1 MFIGKRNLSKSMD
14 DDFLQGLFID
24 LSDPIRRQIISTL
37 HNTNSKQQS
46 DLKEILDVND
56 QELGRNL
63 KRLEERNLIKVNR
76 HSGRP
81 GNNEDR
87 KCGNEIS
94 LSILGQWLYPQLSAI
109 MVFDK
114 HKQYFTDHSSL
125 HLPAVFRQN
134 INIILNSPFQIVEG
148 YTNVCQKWIEM
159 YRNTDHGQ
167 YIHAAKSEVSLNMIY
182 ESFEAIYFRNVKY
195 KYILQKNFRGSKDR
209 REKLKRLRWEKLI
222 YEGRIERGMLEDIPV
237 VVILNEKEAAI
248 SFPKDGKANI
258 DKCLYSKDPLFHQ
271 WCEEYFEYLWKD
283 CLIFR
288 DEWIIEGE

>member
-1 MFIGKRNLSKSMD
+1 MD
-14 DDFLQGLFID
+14 DDFLQDLFID
-24 LSDPIRRQIISTL
+24 LSDPTRRQIISTL

-46 DLKEILDVND
+46 DLKEILGVND

-81 GNNEDR
+81 GNNDDR
-87 KCGNEIS
+87 KSGNEIS

-109 MVFDK
+109 TVFDK
-114 HKQYFTDHSSL
+114 HKQYFVEHSSS

-134 INIILNSPFQIVEG
+134 INIVLNSPFQIVEG

-222 YEGRIERGMLEDIPV
+222 YEGRIERGMLEYIPV

-248 SFPKDGKANI
+248 SFPKDGKADI